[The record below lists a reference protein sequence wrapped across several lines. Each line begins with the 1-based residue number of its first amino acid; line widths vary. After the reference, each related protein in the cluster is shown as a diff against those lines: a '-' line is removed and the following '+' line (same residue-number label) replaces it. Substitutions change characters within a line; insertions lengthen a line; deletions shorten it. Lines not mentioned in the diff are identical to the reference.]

1 MTSSVRDA
9 LAEVR
14 LLMRGCRANFL
25 IVGHLQPSELD
36 DLLETIKSHCEQ
48 DVFHAQRQPPDLTL
62 PDNGDLILVLDAV
75 CELSR
80 HQQRQLLRWV
90 SEHQAVIVSF
100 ASSSVYDMVC
110 DGRFIDRLYYHLNT
124 LCIVL

>member
-9 LAEVR
+9 HAELRLLAE
-14 LLMRGCRANFL
+14 GCRANIL
-25 IVGHLQPSELD
+25 IVGHLPSSERD
-36 DLLETIKSHCEQ
+36 DLLETIKSHCGQ
-48 DVFHAQRQPPDLTL
+48 DVFHAQRQTPHLAL
-62 PDNGDLILVLDAV
+62 PAGGDLILVLDAV

-80 HQQRQLLRWV
+80 HQQGQLLRWV
-90 SEHQAVIVSF
+90 SQHKAVIVSF

-110 DGRFIDRLYYHLNT
+110 EGRFIDRLYYHLNT